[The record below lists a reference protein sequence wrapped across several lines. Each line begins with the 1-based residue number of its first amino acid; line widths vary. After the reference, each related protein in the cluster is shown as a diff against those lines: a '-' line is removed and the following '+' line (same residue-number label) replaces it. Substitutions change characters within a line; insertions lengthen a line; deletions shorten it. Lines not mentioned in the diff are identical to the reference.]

1 MTTDHRSGSLDDTT
15 MIARGRTILQLE
27 ADALTG
33 VRDRL
38 GEGFCGAVRALL
50 ECPGKVIVTGVGKSG
65 HVGAKIAATMA
76 STGTPAMFLHPVEGL
91 HGDLG
96 MVQANDAVLALSNSG
111 ETEEVLNVVAAAKQ
125 RGLLVIALVGKPAST
140 LGRAADHILDAAVD
154 REACPLGLAP
164 TASTTAAL
172 GLGDALAMV
181 LEEARGFTAE
191 DFARFHPGG
200 SLGQRLTQRVKDLM
214 RTGNRVPTIARDRS
228 LREAIAEMTAN
239 ESIGVVLIVGTGGG
253 GDGGGDGVL
262 VGVCT
267 DGDLRRVLHS
277 AGDLNDALDQ
287 PIHQFAG
294 GVPQTVEADA
304 PASEALQMMEA
315 AGITSLA
322 VVDTHSRPVGLLH
335 LHDVLGHG
343 KISLG

>member
-1 MTTDHRSGSLDDTT
+1 MALDDDTL
-15 MIARGRTILQLE
+15 IARGREILQIE

-38 GEGFCGAVRALL
+38 NGGDGGFTGAVRALL
-50 ECPGKVIVTGVGKSG
+50 QCSGKVVVTGVGKSG
-65 HVGAKIAATMA
+65 HVGAKLAATMA

-96 MVQANDAVLALSNSG
+96 MVQAGDAVLALSNSG
-111 ETEEVLNVVAAAKQ
+111 ETEEVINVVAAAKQ
-125 RGLLVIALVGKPAST
+125 RGLTVVALVGKPAST
-140 LGRAADHILDAAVD
+140 LGRAADHVLDAGVD
-154 REACPLGLAP
+154 KEACPLGLAP

-172 GLGDALAMV
+172 ALGDALAMV
-181 LEEARGFTAE
+181 VQEARGFTAD

-214 RTGNRVPTIARDRS
+214 RTGERVPTITRERTLRD
-228 LREAIAEMTAN
+228 AVDEMTVN
-239 ESIGVVLIVGTGGG
+239 ESIGVVLIVD
-253 GDGGGDGVL
+253 GDGAL
-262 VGVCT
+262 CGVCT

-277 AGDLNDALDQ
+277 VGDVNHALDE
-287 PIHQFAG
+287 PIHKYSG
-294 GVPQTVEADA
+294 GTPRTVEAAA

-335 LHDVLGHG
+335 LHDVLGRG
-343 KISLG
+343 KITLG